1 MILLKNATVLT
12 PFTEIDDSFLVIK
25 DKKIHYLGLT
35 ETDKKELDH
44 FTNTSKK
51 VIDLKSRILAPGF
64 IDIHTHGALGKDYSD
79 SPDLLQE
86 DSVFRATNGVT
97 VFFPTIGALVPPEDI
112 LTSAEEIVE
121 NISKRVKGAK
131 PLGIN
136 LEGPCLHP
144 ECAGAA
150 GPDNCS
156 HEIDLDYLKRANN
169 IMGDMFKII
178 TIAPELEN
186 GIEAISYLRE
196 NDVVVSIGHTN
207 ADDTTL
213 DKAIRNGATLVT
225 HIYNTGPIPE
235 QNVSGVLIPGVNEY
249 LVMRDEVMAEV
260 NCDYAAVSV
269 KPVVLRM
276 LLRCKGVDKTI
287 IITDSFYSAGLDP
300 NQRLFLPDGREI
312 YIKDGVNIQVGN
324 EQLSG
329 SAMTMDQSIKG
340 MMRNGRVSLREAIQM
355 ATYNPAR
362 IVNID
367 DKKGSIAVG
376 KDADLAVIDKDL
388 NIYATFLEGSIIFD
402 NLDLKV

>member
-1 MILLKNATVLT
+1 MILLKNARILT
-12 PFTEIDDSFLVIK
+12 PFTEIADAFLVTK
-25 DKKIHYLGLT
+25 DKRIHYLGLT
-35 ETDKKELDH
+35 EKDRGELDH
-44 FTNTSKK
+44 FTGASKK
-51 VIDLKSRILAPGF
+51 VIDLKGNIISPGF

-79 SPDLLQE
+79 SPDLLGE

-97 VFFPTIGALVPPEDI
+97 VFLPTIGALVPPEDI
-112 LTSAEEIVE
+112 LASARAIVKNME
-121 NISKRVKGAK
+121 KGVKGTR

-156 HEIDLDYLKRANN
+156 YEIDLDYLKRAKD
-169 IMGDMFKII
+169 IMGDLFKII

-186 GIEAISYLRE
+186 GIEAITYLRE
-196 NDVVVSIGHTN
+196 NDVVVSVGHTN
-207 ADDTTL
+207 ASDDIL

-249 LVMRDEVMAEV
+249 LVMRDELMAEV
-260 NCDYAAVSV
+260 NCDYAGVSV

-276 LLRCKGVDKTI
+276 MLRSKGIDRTI
-287 IITDSFYSAGLDP
+287 IITDSFYSAGLDHD
-300 NQRLFLPDGREI
+300 QRLFLPDGREF
-312 YIKDGVNIQVGN
+312 YVKDGVNIQVEN
-324 EQLSG
+324 DQLSG

-340 MMRNGRVSLREAIQM
+340 MMRNGRVSLGEAVQM

-362 IVNID
+362 VLNID
-367 DKKGSIAVG
+367 DRKGSILVG
-376 KDADLAVIDKDL
+376 KDADLTVIDPDL
-388 NIYATFLEGSIIFD
+388 NIYATFLEGNIIYD
-402 NLDLKV
+402 NLRAIK